1 MEFKKISIEILDDE
15 VIKIKQFLISLADIR
30 NSISVKKL
38 EGGNESKSDFYVFTI
53 EQDVLKEFVIK
64 LSNANLKIVSQEE
77 INDKLR
83 ATIKSNAAYN
93 SATDTDISPADLKA
107 AKSVKTIEDFIKDG
121 EYKVLLDIVK
131 DIRLEQNKRNRAEGA
146 LPAAVKKAI
155 EINYEEGLQSKR
167 RAFIS
172 LEELVDI
179 ATNSQ
184 LKTLRLNH
192 ILENAG
198 FRAIEICIHYKDF
211 ADELIKIANNI
222 KMPNVI
228 SIKAVIK
235 FAEITLNDNR
245 NFKSD
250 FEADIVYAI
259 KNTNLR
265 WLNIAFDSVENT
277 LNEEEKKHVEK
288 FMEFIKYKKLGN
300 K

>member
-1 MEFKKISIEILDDE
+1 MEFKKVSVEILDNE
-15 VIKIKQFLISLADIR
+15 VSKIKQFLMSLSDIR
-30 NSISVKKL
+30 NSISIKKL

-64 LSNANLKIVSQEE
+64 LSNANLKIVTQEE
-77 INDKLR
+77 INEKLR
-83 ATIKSNAAYN
+83 STIKSNAAYN

-107 AKSVKTIEDFIKDG
+107 AKSVKTIEDFIKEG
-121 EYKVLLDIVK
+121 EYKILLNIIK

-155 EINYEEGLQSKR
+155 EIHYEEGLQSKR
-167 RAFIS
+167 RAFVS
-172 LEELVDI
+172 LEELVEI

-222 KMPNVI
+222 KIPNIV
-228 SIKAVIK
+228 SIKAIIK
-235 FAEITLNDNR
+235 FAEITLNDSR
-245 NFKSD
+245 NFKPD
-250 FEADIVYAI
+250 FEADIIYAI

-265 WLNIAFDSVENT
+265 WLNIAFDSVINT
-277 LNEEEKKHVEK
+277 LNEEEKNNVEK
-288 FMEFIKYKKLGN
+288 FMDFIKYKKLGN